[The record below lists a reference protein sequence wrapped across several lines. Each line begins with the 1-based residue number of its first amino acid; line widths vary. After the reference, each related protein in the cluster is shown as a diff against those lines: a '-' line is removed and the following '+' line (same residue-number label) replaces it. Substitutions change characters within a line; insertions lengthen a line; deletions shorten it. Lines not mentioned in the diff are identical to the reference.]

1 MSKLLVGLL
10 LFVLVVAACGGKQ
23 KTGPGPTVDET
34 GEHADTPPDQS
45 ASMIP
50 PEKMDEVTNN
60 LKRKAGIISRCL
72 ADAMDE
78 KEVPRGAHGKVT
90 LELVI
95 GTGGHADS
103 VKVVKS
109 DFASA
114 PSVANCVVKHVQEI
128 EFPTLPKSYETSFTY
143 PMEAN

>member
-1 MSKLLVGLL
+1 MSKLICA
-10 LFVLVVAACGGKQ
+10 VLVVAACGGKQ
-23 KTGPGPTVDET
+23 NPNPGPAVDET
-34 GEHADTPPDQS
+34 GEHAETPPDQS
-45 ASMIP
+45 ANMVP
-50 PEKMDEVTNN
+50 PEKMDEVTND

-90 LELVI
+90 LEIVV

-109 DFASA
+109 DFSSA
-114 PSVANCVVKHVQEI
+114 PKVADCVVKHVQEI
-128 EFPTLPKSYETSFTY
+128 EFPTLPKSYETSYTY

>member
-1 MSKLLVGLL
+1 MTKLLCA
-10 LFVLVVAACGGKQ
+10 VLVIAACGGKQ
-23 KTGPGPTVDET
+23 KTNGPGPAVDES

-45 ASMIP
+45 ANMVP
-50 PEKMDEVTNN
+50 PEKMDEVTND

-90 LELVI
+90 LEIVV
-95 GTGGHADS
+95 GTGGKADS

-109 DFASA
+109 DFSSA
-114 PSVANCVVKHVQEI
+114 PKVADCVVKHVQEI
-128 EFPTLPKSYETSFTY
+128 EFPTLPKSYETSYTY